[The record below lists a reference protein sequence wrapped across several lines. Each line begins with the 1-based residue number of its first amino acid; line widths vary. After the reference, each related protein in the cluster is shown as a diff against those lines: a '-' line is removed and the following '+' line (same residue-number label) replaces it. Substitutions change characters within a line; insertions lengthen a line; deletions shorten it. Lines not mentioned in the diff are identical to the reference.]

1 MAVLLSV
8 VGASSSFIVRSATLF
23 IKTAHKR
30 YDWLKS
36 TNLYSNLLSARHSC
50 STARSAPTRSP
61 SSYHTRIRRKRTLRC
76 AAPLRLDLC
85 NIWRDDKIPLEVR
98 GSRGNLSS
106 RQILHK
112 SKRFGYDKCILCN
125 RLFTL
130 TRLSL

>member
-85 NIWRDDKIPLEVR
+85 NICRLAKYYISPSALDTTSAYYAIACSRSRDC
-98 GSRGNLSS
+98 
-106 RQILHK
+106 
-112 SKRFGYDKCILCN
+112 RFE
-125 RLFTL
+125 
-130 TRLSL
+130 